1 MGRIEIDRV
10 VPDPAQPRTEFAEED
25 IERLAASL
33 RSSGQ
38 LAPIRVCWAEPQ
50 GSWMIVAG
58 ERRWRAA
65 KLAGLA
71 TIECVFHETDLS
83 PGETL
88 ELQMV
93 ENLLRSD
100 LKPMEEA
107 RGYQRLMELRGYTGQ
122 QVAAALSVPA
132 SKVSRTL
139 ALLRLPEDVQ
149 VRVDAGELASRT
161 AYELTKLDDPDRIRR
176 LADQAAAE
184 RLTHAD
190 IAKKV
195 RQRRGKSRKTA
206 HGTRQVFLTEE
217 GWKVTVSSTRKGT
230 YHEIQQALEIVL
242 SEVRHRVANNVQ
254 LF

>member
-1 MGRIEIDRV
+1 MGRIEVGRV
-10 VPDPAQPRTEFAEED
+10 VPDPAQPRTEFAAED
-25 IERLAASL
+25 IQRLADSL
-33 RSSGQ
+33 QSNGQ
-38 LAPIRVCWAEPQ
+38 LAPIRIRWSEPQ
-50 GSWMIVAG
+50 ASWIIVAG

-65 KLAGLA
+65 QLAGLA

-107 RGYQRLMELRGYTGQ
+107 RGYERLMELRGYTGQ

-149 VRVDAGELASRT
+149 CRVDAGELAART
-161 AYELTKLDDPDRIRR
+161 AYELAKLDDPDRVRR

-195 RQRRGKSRKTA
+195 RQRRGRSTTNAR
-206 HGTRQVFLTEE
+206 GTRQVFLTEE

-230 YHEIQQALEIVL
+230 YHDIEQALEIIL
-242 SEVRHRVANNVQ
+242 SEVRHRIENNVQ